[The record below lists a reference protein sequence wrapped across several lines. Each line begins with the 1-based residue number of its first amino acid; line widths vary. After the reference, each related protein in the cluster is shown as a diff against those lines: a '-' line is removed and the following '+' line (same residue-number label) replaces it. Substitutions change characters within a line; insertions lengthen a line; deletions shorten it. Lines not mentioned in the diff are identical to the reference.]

1 MTMQG
6 ELKQAFTCEMGLA
19 RSLIADQDFEG
30 AWHHLERAHIL
41 GQRDL
46 WSHIVVHVTML
57 RFAIQQS
64 DMREV
69 LGQIIRILA
78 TIPGYLF
85 GWIPVGNTGGSN
97 VSALKPMA
105 IPEDLKPYL
114 LGYSLW
120 RSNGLRL
127 VLFTLVGLVLVA
139 WLSVAARHREGTA
152 QVDQIWQAR
161 EQVQVPEF
169 GATKSLKI
177 MPLVNWHAKSPEL
190 KTEAG
195 VSYLIEIEGHKILF
209 DLGWNEKDTSPSPLL
224 ANMNSLGVSLQSI
237 DAIFLSHVHRD
248 HVGGLRWEKNGSFSV
263 DATQVDLGQIQAFA
277 PAALSYPDLKVVKI
291 TRPQGLMDGVAS
303 TGPIARE
310 LFIGRIEEQA
320 LVINVEGKGLVVV
333 VGCGH
338 QTLSRLLQRIDE
350 SFGQPIY
357 GIVGDLHYPVPDGRL
372 KLLGINLQ
380 RVFASG
386 SGPTNPISST
396 DVEADIAMLQKRDI
410 GLIALGGHDTSD
422 EVLNRFGQV
431 FGDRFHI
438 VKVGDEI
445 IIQ

>member
-1 MTMQG
+1 MKMKN
-6 ELKQAFTCEMGLA
+6 EVKQAFKAEMGLA
-19 RSLIADQDFEG
+19 RNLIADQDFEG

-41 GQRDL
+41 GQRGL
-46 WSHIVVHVTML
+46 WSHIVVHMTML
-57 RFAIQQS
+57 KFAIRQS
-64 DMREV
+64 DVREV
-69 LGQIIRILA
+69 LGQIMRILA

-120 RSNGLRL
+120 RGIGLRL
-127 VLFTLVGLVLVA
+127 VLFTLVGLVLLA
-139 WLSVAARHREGTA
+139 WLSVVARHREGIA

-161 EQVQVPEF
+161 EQVKVADF

-195 VSYLIEIEGHKILF
+195 VSYLIEIDGHKILF
-209 DLGWNEKDTSPSPLL
+209 DLGWNEKDTSPSPLM

-248 HVGGLRWEKNGSFSV
+248 HVGGSKWAKIGSFSL
-263 DATQVDLGQIQAFA
+263 DATQVDLGQRQVFA
-277 PAALSYPDLKVVKI
+277 PEDLSYPDLKVVTI
-291 TRPQGLMDGVAS
+291 TRPQGLMKGIAS
-303 TGPIARE
+303 SGPIARE

-357 GIVGDLHYPVPDGRL
+357 AIVGDLHYPVPDGRL

-386 SGPTNPISST
+386 SGPTNPISSS
-396 DVEADIAMLQKRDI
+396 DIEADIAMLQKRDI

-431 FGDRFHI
+431 FGDRFRS
-438 VKVGDEI
+438 VKVGDGI
-445 IIQ
+445 TIQ